1 MPENFSK
8 KREAIIRETKKAIK
22 NYSVVKEEISKE
34 RGDLDTIAGTMDE
47 NIFTLDKVSK
57 LFEALPEEQ
66 VTNPSPVLG
75 SFIDSESELAGSACA
90 HSEHFRDSFQ
100 RISNETDL
108 LIGATMVAD
117 ASGNTIMNVSSFVAK
132 TVAPHYPQIKE
143 LMRELELPSPF
154 EKRKELE
161 YELRKID
168 EGLANMFVGAWQT
181 LRDTSKRDRY
191 RQASSSMRELL
202 SHFLDHLAPPKEVK
216 KADWYEPEW
225 DKEKKKFRKKPTQR
239 ARVKYAIIDG
249 RYEKTIDEEDLNQII
264 ALMKDTRKVYDD
276 LSKLH
281 SREEGFFN
289 LVESHMGRCEEVIRT
304 ILELRKRFFNR

>member
-8 KREAIIRETKKAIK
+8 KRETIIRETKKAIK

-132 TVAPHYPQIKE
+132 TVASHYPQIKE
-143 LMRELELPSPF
+143 LMSELELPSPF

-181 LRDTSKRDRY
+181 LRDTSNRDRY